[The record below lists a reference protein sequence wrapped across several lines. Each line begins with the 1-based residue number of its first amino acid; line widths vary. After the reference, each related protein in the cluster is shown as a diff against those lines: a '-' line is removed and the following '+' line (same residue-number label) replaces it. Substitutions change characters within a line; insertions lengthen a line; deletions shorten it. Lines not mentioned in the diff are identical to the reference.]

1 MKNKI
6 KNICI
11 VFATA
16 GLFTSCVNDTFDT
29 PKFGDCVS
37 PGKTKTKEVAQI
49 YAAAIN
55 PVINA
60 TTGIPNTPT
69 YPAAVKDPVTGK
81 EIFDYIEAYVI
92 SSDEG
97 GNFYKSMYFQPTDG
111 SKGFNL
117 SGDIVNAYTQKF
129 QPGKKVFLKLNGLAY
144 GNPNNNF
151 ARGLVFGAP
160 PTDKFDVDRL
170 SSLDLKNYLIPSC
183 DVISE
188 DAIVHKI
195 TIAQAFSDTYLNT
208 LVEIDN
214 VQFTDEAAGG
224 TYDSNIAD
232 AYDSSIFV
240 TDGSKNLTIRTS
252 RFANF
257 AGSKVPTGK
266 GKIRGVLTKYGST
279 YQIIMRTERDANMPN
294 PRVDY
299 NPALVGATSNVF
311 PATVNETFE
320 SFTVSQTN
328 FPSYINDAAVGS
340 RYYSIATFSSNKYIQ
355 MTAFNS
361 GGANNT
367 YFFVP
372 VNMTAASA
380 FSFKSNMGYYN
391 GAVLNVYYVLASDY
405 TAGGKVDTSKMVNI
419 TSKFTI
425 PTTPTSGY
433 GTGFTSSGVF
443 AIPATVT
450 GNGYF
455 VFEYAGN
462 ANAFPAV
469 TTTLQLDNILV
480 N

>member
-11 VFATA
+11 VIATA
-16 GLFTSCVNDTFDT
+16 GLLTSCVNDTYDT
-29 PKFGDCVS
+29 PKFDDCVS
-37 PGKTKTKEVAQI
+37 PGLTKTKEVAQI
-49 YAAAIN
+49 YAVAIN
-55 PVINA
+55 PVLNPI
-60 TTGIPNTPT
+60 TQIPNTPT
-69 YPAAVKDPVTGK
+69 YTADD
-81 EIFDYIEAYVI
+81 IIEAYVV

-129 QPGKKVFLKLNGLAY
+129 QPGKKVYLKLKGLAY
-144 GNPNNNF
+144 GNPANSF

-170 SSLDLKNYLIPSC
+170 SSLDFKKYLIPSC
-183 DVISE
+183 DAVSE

-195 TIAQAFSDTYLNT
+195 TLAQAFSDTYLNT

-224 TYDSNIAD
+224 TYDSNLTD
-232 AYDSSIFV
+232 TFDSSIFV
-240 TDGSKNLTIRTS
+240 TNGTSNLTIRTS

-266 GKIRGVLTKYGST
+266 GKIRGVLTKYSST
-279 YQIIMRTERDANMPN
+279 YQIIMRTERDVNMPN

-299 NPALVGATSNVF
+299 TPALVGTNSTVF

-320 SFTVSQTN
+320 SYTSSPQQSN
-328 FPSYINDAAVGS
+328 FPNYINDAAVGS
-340 RYYSIATFSSNKYIQ
+340 RYWAVTTFGGNKYIQ
-355 MTAFNS
+355 MTSFGS

-367 YFFVP
+367 YLFVP
-372 VNMTAASA
+372 ANMTAASN
-380 FSFKSNMGYYN
+380 FSFKSNMGFWV
-391 GAVLNVYYVLASDY
+391 GAVLKVYYVLATDY
-405 TAGGKVDTSKMVNI
+405 TPGGKIDTSKMTNI
-419 TSKFTI
+419 TSNFTI

-433 GTGFTSSGVF
+433 GATFTSSGNY
-443 AIPATVT
+443 AIPASVT

-462 ANAFPAV
+462 ASASPAL
-469 TTTLQLDNILV
+469 TTTLQLDNILI

>member
-6 KNICI
+6 KNICLVI
-11 VFATA
+11 ASA
-16 GLFTSCVNDTFDT
+16 GLMTSCVNDTFDT
-29 PKFGDCVS
+29 PKFDDCVS
-37 PGKTKTKEVAQI
+37 PGLTKTKEVANL
-49 YAAAIN
+49 YTSAPAN
-55 PVINA
+55 G
-60 TTGIPNTPT
+60 TTVA
-69 YPAAVKDPVTGK
+69 YPAAAKDPVTGK
-81 EIFDYIEAYVI
+81 EIYDYIEAYVI

-129 QPGKKVFLKLNGLAY
+129 QPGKKVFLKLNGLSYA
-144 GNPNNNF
+144 NPTGF
-151 ARGLVFGAP
+151 GRGLIFGAA
-160 PTDKFDVDRL
+160 PTEQYAVDRL
-170 SSLDLKNYLIPSC
+170 SSLDFKKYLIPSC
-183 DVISE
+183 DVVSE

-195 TIAQAFSDTYLNT
+195 TLAQAFSDTYLNT

-224 TYDSNIAD
+224 TYDSNLTD
-232 AYDSSIFV
+232 TYDSSIYI

-266 GKIRGVLTKYGST
+266 GKIRGVLTKYNST
-279 YQIIMRTERDANMPN
+279 YQIIMRTERDVNMPN

-299 NPALVGATSNVF
+299 TPTIIGANSTVF

-320 SFTVSQTN
+320 SYIASPSQTN
-328 FPSYINDAAVGS
+328 FPNYINDAAVGS
-340 RYYSIATFSSNKYIQ
+340 RYWEVKTFSSNKYIQ
-355 MTAFNS
+355 MTSFGS

-367 YFFVP
+367 YLFVP
-372 VNMTAASA
+372 VNMTTASN
-380 FSFKSNMGYYN
+380 FSFRSNMGYWN
-391 GAVLNVYYVLASDY
+391 GAVLKVYYVLAANY
-405 TAGGKVDTSKMVNI
+405 TPGSTVDVTKMTNI
-419 TSKFTI
+419 TSSFTI
-425 PTTPTSGY
+425 PTTPTNGY
-433 GTGFTSSGVF
+433 GTTFTSSGVY

-462 ANAFPAV
+462 AGSSPAV

>member
-11 VFATA
+11 VIATA
-16 GLFTSCVNDTFDT
+16 GLLTSCVNDTFDT
-29 PKFGDCVS
+29 PKFDDCVS
-37 PGKTKTKEVAQI
+37 PGLIKTKEVANL
-49 YAAAIN
+49 YTSAPAN
-55 PVINA
+55 G
-60 TTGIPNTPT
+60 TTVA
-69 YPAAVKDPVTGK
+69 YPAAAKDPVTGK
-81 EIFDYIEAYVI
+81 EIYDYIEAYVI

-129 QPGKKVFLKLNGLAY
+129 QPGKKVFLKLNGLSYA
-144 GNPNNNF
+144 NPTGF
-151 ARGLVFGAP
+151 GRGLIFGAA
-160 PTDKFDVDRL
+160 PTEQFAVDRL
-170 SSLDLKNYLIPSC
+170 PSLDFKKYLIPSC
-183 DVISE
+183 DVVSE

-195 TIAQAFSDTYLNT
+195 TLAQAFSDTYLNT

-224 TYDSNIAD
+224 TYDSNLTD
-232 AYDSSIFV
+232 DFDSSIFV
-240 TDGSKNLTIRTS
+240 TNGTSNLTIRTS

-266 GKIRGVLTKYGST
+266 GKIRGVLTRYNST
-279 YQIIMRTERDANMPN
+279 YQIIMRTERDVNMPN

-299 NPALVGATSNVF
+299 TPTIIGVNSTVF

-320 SFTVSQTN
+320 SYTSTPQQSN
-328 FPSYINDAAVGS
+328 FPNYINDAAIGS
-340 RYYSIATFSSNKYIQ
+340 RYWAVTTFGGNKYIQ
-355 MTAFNS
+355 MTSFGS

-367 YFFVP
+367 YLFVP
-372 VNMTAASA
+372 VNMTTAST
-380 FSFKSNMGYYN
+380 FSFRSNMGFWN
-391 GAVLNVYYVLASDY
+391 GAVLKVYYVLVADY
-405 TAGGKVDTSKMVNI
+405 TPGGKIDVTKMTNI
-419 TSKFTI
+419 TSNFTI
-425 PTTPTSGY
+425 PSIPTSGY
-433 GTGFTSSGVF
+433 GTSFTASGNYD
-443 AIPATVT
+443 IPATVS

-462 ANAFPAV
+462 AVTFPSV
-469 TTTLQLDNILV
+469 TTTLQLDNIIV

>member
-11 VFATA
+11 VIAA
-16 GLFTSCVNDTFDT
+16 SGLMTSCVQDTFDT
-29 PKFGDCVS
+29 PKFDDCVS
-37 PGKTKTKEVAQI
+37 PGLTKTKEVAEI
-49 YAAAIN
+49 YAVAIN
-55 PVINA
+55 PVPNA

-69 YPAAVKDPVTGK
+69 YTADD
-81 EIFDYIEAYVI
+81 IIEAYVV

-97 GNFYKSMYFQPTDG
+97 GNFYKSMYFQPVDG

-129 QPGKKVFLKLNGLAY
+129 QPGKKVYLKLKGLAY
-144 GNPNNNF
+144 GNPSNSY

-170 SSLDLKNYLIPSC
+170 SSLDFKKYLIPSC
-183 DVISE
+183 DVVAE

-195 TIAQAFSDTYLNT
+195 TLAQAFSDTYLNT

-224 TYDSNIAD
+224 TYDSNLKD
-232 AYDSSIFV
+232 TFDSSIFI
-240 TDGSKNLTIRTS
+240 TDGGPKNLTIRTS
-252 RFANF
+252 RYANF

-266 GKIRGVLTKYGST
+266 GKIRGVLTKYSST

-299 NPALVGATSNVF
+299 NPALVGTNSTVF
-311 PATVNETFE
+311 PSTVNETFE
-320 SFTVSQTN
+320 SYSTSPAQTN
-328 FPSYINDAAVGS
+328 FPNYINDAAVGS
-340 RYYSIATFSSNKYIQ
+340 RYWDTRTFNSNKYIQ
-355 MTAFNS
+355 VTSFGS
-361 GGANNT
+361 GGANKS

-372 VNMTAASA
+372 VNMTAANN
-380 FSFKSNMGYYN
+380 FSFKSNMGFYN
-391 GAVLNVYYVLASDY
+391 GAVLKVYYVLATNY
-405 TAGGKVDTSKMVNI
+405 TAGGAIDVTKMVDI
-419 TSKFTI
+419 TSNFTI

-433 GTGFTSSGVF
+433 GASFTASGVY
-443 AIPATVT
+443 ALPATVT

-455 VFEYAGN
+455 VFEYSGD
-462 ANAFPAV
+462 ANAFPAL
-469 TTTLQLDNILV
+469 TTTLQLDSIIV

>member
-1 MKNKI
+1 MS
-6 KNICI
+6 
-11 VFATA
+11 V
-16 GLFTSCVNDTFDT
+16 GLFSGCVNDTYDT
-29 PKFGDCVS
+29 PKFDTCID
-37 PGKTKTKEVAQI
+37 PGLTKTKEVAQI
-49 YAAAIN
+49 YAVAIN
-55 PVINA
+55 PVPNPI
-60 TTGIPNTPT
+60 TGIPNTPT
-69 YPAAVKDPVTGK
+69 YTADD
-81 EIFDYIEAYVI
+81 IIEAYVI

-117 SGDIVNAYTQKF
+117 SIDDANLYAKNF
-129 QPGKKVFLKLNGLAY
+129 QPGKKVFLKMKGLAF
-144 GNPNNNF
+144 GNPNNNY

-160 PTDKFDVDRL
+160 PTEKYDVDRVPTL
-170 SSLDLKNYLIPSC
+170 EYPKHLIASC
-183 DVISE
+183 NSVSE

-195 TIAQAFSDTYLNT
+195 TLAQAFSDTYLNT

-224 TYDSNIAD
+224 TYDSNRED
-232 AYDSSIFV
+232 AYDSSIYI
-240 TDGSKNLTIRTS
+240 TDGAKNLTIRTS
-252 RFANF
+252 RYANF
-257 AGSKVPTGK
+257 AGYKVPTGK
-266 GKIRGVLTKYGST
+266 GKLRGVLTKYSST

-299 NPALVGATSNVF
+299 TPSIVGANSTVF
-311 PATVNETFE
+311 PGTVSETFE
-320 SFTVSQTN
+320 SYVASPSQTN
-328 FPSYINDAAVGS
+328 FPNYINDAAVGS
-340 RYYSIATFSSNKYIQ
+340 RYWEVKTFSSNKYIQ
-355 MTAFNS
+355 MTSFGS

-367 YFFVP
+367 YLFVP
-372 VNMTAASA
+372 VNMTTANN
-380 FSFKSNMGYYN
+380 FSFKSNMGYWN
-391 GAVLNVYYVLASDY
+391 GAVLNVYYVLATDY
-405 TAGGKVDTSKMVNI
+405 TAGGKVDVTKMVNI

-433 GTGFTSSGVF
+433 GTTFTSSGVY

-469 TTTLQLDNILV
+469 TTTLQLDNVTV